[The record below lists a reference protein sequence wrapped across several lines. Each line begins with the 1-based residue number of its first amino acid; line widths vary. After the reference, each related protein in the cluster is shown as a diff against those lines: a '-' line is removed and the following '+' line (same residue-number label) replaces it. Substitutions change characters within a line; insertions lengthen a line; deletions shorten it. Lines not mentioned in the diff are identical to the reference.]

1 MLYSYTEWSL
11 AFTEKYK
18 KKKNRKN
25 YGKKFY
31 LFDGNIIQK
40 PKTARKSY

>member
-18 KKKNRKN
+18 KKKIEKTMEKN
-25 YGKKFY
+25 FTY
-31 LFDGNIIQK
+31 LMVI
-40 PKTARKSY
+40 

>member
-18 KKKNRKN
+18 KKIEKTMEKI
-25 YGKKFY
+25 FTY
-31 LFDGNIIQK
+31 LMVI
-40 PKTARKSY
+40 